1 MKFTSLSSGS
11 SGNSLLIETNKTR
24 ILVDAGFTGKRL
36 EALIKDAG
44 VLPETIDAIL
54 VTHEHNDHIKGA
66 GVMSRRFNI
75 PIITNEETWIAMIK
89 KIGPIKDNNILV
101 FKNDY
106 DFTLRDLDIHPF
118 STFHDAANSCGFAI
132 NHGKKKISI
141 MTDTGT
147 VNERIKRQL
156 LGSDVVFIESNHD
169 PIMLMNGPY
178 TPALKRRVA
187 STRGHLSNLDCAYT
201 LEEILSGNGE
211 KVILAHLSG
220 ENNTAEIAYN
230 TVSDHLIDLG
240 LDINRDISLT
250 VADRNGVSNRI
261 DIK

>member
-11 SGNSLLIETNKTR
+11 SGNSLLIETDKTR
-24 ILVDAGFTGKRL
+24 ILIDAGFTGKRL
-36 EALIKDAG
+36 ETLIKEAG
-44 VLPETIDAIL
+44 VLPDTIDAIL

-66 GVMSRRFNI
+66 GIMSRRFNI
-75 PIITNEETWIAMIK
+75 PIIANEETWIAMIK

-106 DFTLRDLDIHPF
+106 DFTIKDLDIHPF
-118 STFHDAANSCGFAI
+118 STFHDAANSCGFAV
-132 NHGKKKISI
+132 NYKKNKISI

-147 VNERIKRQL
+147 VNERMKKQL
-156 LGSDVVFIESNHD
+156 LGSDVIFIESNHD

-178 TPALKRRVA
+178 SPALKRRVA
-187 STRGHLSNLDCAYT
+187 STKGHLSNLDCAYT

-220 ENNTAEIAYN
+220 ENNTADIAID
-230 TVSDHLIDLG
+230 TVSNHLMDLG
-240 LDINRDISLT
+240 LDLKRDISLN
-250 VADRNGVSNRI
+250 VADRNAVSNRI
-261 DIK
+261 EL

>member
-11 SGNSLLIETNKTR
+11 SGNSLLIETDKTR
-24 ILVDAGFTGKRL
+24 ILIDAGFTGKRL
-36 EALIKDAG
+36 ETLIKEAG
-44 VLPETIDAIL
+44 VLPDTIDAIL

-66 GVMSRRFNI
+66 GIMSRRFNI
-75 PIITNEETWIAMIK
+75 PIIANEETWIAMIK

-106 DFTLRDLDIHPF
+106 DFTLKDLDIHPF
-118 STFHDAANSCGFAI
+118 STFHDAANSCGFAV
-132 NHGKKKISI
+132 NYKKNKISI

-147 VNERIKRQL
+147 VNERMKKQL
-156 LGSDVVFIESNHD
+156 LGSDVIFIESNHD

-178 TPALKRRVA
+178 SPALKRRVA
-187 STRGHLSNLDCAYT
+187 STKGHLSNLDCAYT

-220 ENNTAEIAYN
+220 ENNTADIAID
-230 TVSDHLIDLG
+230 TVSNHLMDLG
-240 LDINRDISLT
+240 LDLKRDISLN
-250 VADRNGVSNRI
+250 VADRNAVSNRI
-261 DIK
+261 EL

>member
-11 SGNSLLIETNKTR
+11 SGNSLLIETDKTR
-24 ILVDAGFTGKRL
+24 ILIDAGFTGKRL
-36 EALIKDAG
+36 ETLIKEAG
-44 VLPETIDAIL
+44 VLPDTIDAIL

-66 GVMSRRFNI
+66 GIMSRRFNI
-75 PIITNEETWIAMIK
+75 PIIANEETWIAMIK
-89 KIGPIKDNNILV
+89 KIGPIKDKNILV

-106 DFTLRDLDIHPF
+106 DFTLKDLDIHPF
-118 STFHDAANSCGFAI
+118 STFHDAANSCGFTV
-132 NHGKKKISI
+132 NHKKNKISI

-147 VNERIKRQL
+147 VNERMKKQL
-156 LGSDVVFIESNHD
+156 LGSDVIFIESNHD

-178 TPALKRRVA
+178 SPALKRRVA
-187 STRGHLSNLDCAYT
+187 STKGHLSNLDCAYT

-220 ENNTAEIAYN
+220 ENNTADIAID
-230 TVSDHLIDLG
+230 TVSNHLMDLG
-240 LDINRDISLT
+240 LDLKRDISLN

-261 DIK
+261 EL

>member
-1 MKFTSLSSGS
+1 MKFISLSSGS
-11 SGNSLLIETNKTR
+11 SGNSLLIETDKTR
-24 ILVDAGFTGKRL
+24 ILIDAGFTGKRL
-36 EALIKDAG
+36 ETLIKEAG
-44 VLPETIDAIL
+44 VLPDTIDAIL

-66 GVMSRRFNI
+66 GIMSRRFNI
-75 PIITNEETWIAMIK
+75 PIIANEETWIAMIK

-106 DFTLRDLDIHPF
+106 DFTLKDLDIHPF
-118 STFHDAANSCGFAI
+118 STFHDAANSCGFAV
-132 NHGKKKISI
+132 NYKKNKISI

-147 VNERIKRQL
+147 VNERMKKQL
-156 LGSDVVFIESNHD
+156 LGSDVIFIESNHD

-178 TPALKRRVA
+178 SPALKRRVA
-187 STRGHLSNLDCAYT
+187 STKGHLSNLDCAYT

-220 ENNTAEIAYN
+220 ENNTADIAID
-230 TVSDHLIDLG
+230 TVSNHLMDLG
-240 LDINRDISLT
+240 LDLKRDISLN

-261 DIK
+261 EL